1 MFNIRTIKSEPDYTA
16 ALARAEIL
24 WDADT
29 GTPEA
34 DELDVLAMLIE
45 KYEDEVYPLELPSPI
60 DAIKFRME
68 QQGLSRKDLI
78 PFLGSSGRVSEVLSG
93 KRELTLPMIRAL
105 NDGLGIPAEVLI
117 RRSGGAIPANEA
129 GVDWS
134 RFPIV
139 EMARL
144 GIVKTKRNLKE
155 HCEDVVRDLIA
166 RAGGMNCAAMSQ
178 FRKGDSARQSA
189 NTDAYALRA
198 WCLHILASA
207 REQELPT
214 KFKPKAID
222 KTFLSR
228 IAKLSA
234 ASDGPL
240 KARQHLAEHGI
251 ALVVAQHPKKT
262 YIDGAAMLTPDGVPV
277 IGMSLRHDR
286 LDNFW
291 FCLLH
296 ELAHVG
302 WHLKVGDLEAIV
314 DDLESPTKG
323 DRALEAEADALASEA
338 LIPQSEWTIH
348 PFSKSHRPLD
358 ACNLAARLKVSP
370 AVIAGRARKETGNY
384 RILNALVGHGEVR
397 KQFGIKK

>member
-1 MFNIRTIKSEPDYTA
+1 MLNIRTIKSEPDYEA
-16 ALARAEIL
+16 ALARAEVL
-24 WDADT
+24 WDAEA

-45 KYEDEVYPLELPSPI
+45 KYEDAAYPLELPSPI

-68 QQGLSRKDLI
+68 QQGLSKKDLV
-78 PFLGSSGRVSEVLSG
+78 PFIGSSGRVSEVLSG

-105 NDGLGIPAEVLI
+105 NEGLGIPAEVLI
-117 RRSGGAIPANEA
+117 RKADGIIPTNDA

-134 RFPIV
+134 RFPIK

-144 GIVKTKRNLKE
+144 GIVKSKRNLKE

-166 RAGGMNCAAMSQ
+166 RAGGMNCAAMSH

-198 WCLHILASA
+198 WCLHVLASG
-207 REQELPT
+207 REQELPV
-214 KFKPKAID
+214 KFRPKAID
-222 KTFLSR
+222 KAFLSHV
-228 IAKLSA
+228 AKLSA
-234 ASDGPL
+234 ASDGPVR
-240 KARQHLAEHGI
+240 ARQHLAEHGI
-251 ALVVAQHPKKT
+251 ALVIAQHPKRT
-262 YIDGAAMLTPDGVPV
+262 YIDGAAMLTPEGTPV

-302 WHLKVGDLEAIV
+302 WHLKIGDLEAII
-314 DDLESPTKG
+314 DDLDSPVRG
-323 DRALEAEADALASEA
+323 DSAREAEANELAGEA
-338 LIPQSEWTIH
+338 LIPLAEWRNH
-348 PFSKSHRPLD
+348 PFHRTLTTLD
-358 ACNLAARLKVSP
+358 ACNLAAKLCVSP
-370 AVIAGRARKETGNY
+370 AIVAGRARKETGNF
-384 RILNALVGHGEVR
+384 RILSPLVGHREAR
-397 KQFGIKK
+397 KQFDTKK